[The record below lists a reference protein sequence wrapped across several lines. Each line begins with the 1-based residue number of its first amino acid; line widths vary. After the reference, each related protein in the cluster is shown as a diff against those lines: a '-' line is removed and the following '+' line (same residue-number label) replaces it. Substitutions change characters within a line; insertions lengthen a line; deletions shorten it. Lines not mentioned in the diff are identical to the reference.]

1 MTGALAAACALA
13 AVLAIAWRRARRE
26 SARLRLRVEDATQ
39 NLEHLQRSFSHFAPD
54 DVVEEVIA
62 RGASTRGERREVTV
76 LFADLVGFTTLSD
89 TVDPTTL
96 VTILNG
102 YFERM
107 SRVITENRGRVS
119 AFIGDGILALF
130 GSNEPNPWQA
140 DDGARAALDMREA
153 QQEYNRE
160 LEERGLP
167 PLAVGVG
174 LHRGPCVAGIVGSQE
189 LMQFTVIGRTI
200 NIAARVEALT
210 RSHDADI
217 LITREV
223 QRELAP
229 RFQVRELPAVQVR
242 GIEQPVAIFALDGE
256 QGLSD

>member
-1 MTGALAAACALA
+1 LKAALGIACALA
-13 AVLAIAWRRARRE
+13 VGLAIALLRSRRE
-26 SARLRLRVEDATQ
+26 AGRLRLRVEDATQ

-62 RGASTRGERREVTV
+62 RGASTHGERREVTV

-140 DDGARAALDMREA
+140 DDGARAALAMRDV
-153 QQEYNRE
+153 QREYSRE
-160 LEERGLP
+160 LQARCLP
-167 PLAVGVG
+167 PLSVGVG
-174 LHRGPCVAGIVGSQE
+174 LHRGPCVAGIVGSHE

-200 NIAARVEALT
+200 NIAARVEGLT
-210 RSHDADI
+210 RNHDADI
-217 LITREV
+217 LITGDVRKK
-223 QRELAP
+223 LAP
-229 RFQVRELPAVQVR
+229 YFRVRELPAVQVR
-242 GIEQPVAIFALDGE
+242 GIEEPVALFALDGE
-256 QGLSD
+256 ENAGG